1 MKVEESAMTGTAND
15 MTTYVGG
22 IAWPSVQ

>member
-22 IAWPSVQ
+22 IAWPSIQ